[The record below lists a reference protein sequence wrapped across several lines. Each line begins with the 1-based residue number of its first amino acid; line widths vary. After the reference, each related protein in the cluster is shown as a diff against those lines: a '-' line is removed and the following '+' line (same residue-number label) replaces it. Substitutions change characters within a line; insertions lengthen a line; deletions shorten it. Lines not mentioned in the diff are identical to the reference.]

1 MADEPANKMDS
12 ENLSIVFSP
21 NLVHSVTQARRPE
34 SLISEMELNN
44 VIVSH
49 LIQNVHKVFE

>member
-1 MADEPANKMDS
+1 MSSD
-12 ENLSIVFSP
+12 NLAIVFSP

-44 VIVSH
+44 VIIQH
-49 LIQNVHKVFE
+49 LINNAHQVFPPK